1 MRIKS
6 LKVFWDEPWWFWS
19 TLFIVFFASLGRYPL
34 LDNNEGLYAQ
44 IPLEMLQ
51 RGNFIIPY
59 LNGVP
64 YIEKPPLL
72 YWLISLSYSIF
83 GKAVWAARLI
93 PALAGLST
101 CIALLLFGRQL
112 KQPRWGRNSA
122 LLLATSLGFAI
133 FSRMVFFDILLTA
146 LLTWCLTSFYL
157 FDLTHNKKWLHRF
170 YGFLALAVL
179 AKGLLAIVLAGLIIT
194 AFQIWEYKSL
204 KWVKIMLD
212 PWGIAIFFAIT
223 VPWHAA
229 CCWSHQGFAYF
240 YFINEHVLRFLD
252 QRWPHDYYQGSWY
265 YYIPRIFGY
274 IFPWTLALPL
284 LFRTKIEMPTSQR
297 SLQRF
302 LLLWF
307 IVPLLFFSFSKAKAN
322 YYMILGT
329 PPLLAFVAWHLAKYR
344 KVIGSLCILSVASM
358 LIAPIVLAH
367 YKEPKTDKRLVDKW
381 TQEKTAR
388 FLKDVSKPVFLYKRF
403 EEVSSLLFYY
413 EKPLPIIHS
422 DSNDLAYG
430 QMTKVNPHM
439 FVTEDV
445 LNKPCIVIV
454 LDRDLK
460 DFHIQMAAL
469 HIQSHRLIYKLNKTN
484 IFEVN

>member
-6 LKVFWDEPWWFWS
+6 LKVFWDEPWWFWA
-19 TLFIVFFASLGRYPL
+19 TLFVVFFGSLGHYPL

-44 IPLEMLQ
+44 IPWEMLQ

-83 GKAVWAARLI
+83 GKTVWAARLI
-93 PALAGLST
+93 PAIAGFST

-112 KQPRWGRNSA
+112 KQPQWGRNSA

-146 LLTWCLTSFYL
+146 LLTWSLTSFYV
-157 FDLTHNKKWLHRF
+157 FDLTNNKKWLHRF

-179 AKGLLAIVLAGLIIT
+179 AKGLLAIVLAGLIIS

-204 KWVKIMLD
+204 KWIKLMLD
-212 PWGIAIFFAIT
+212 PWGMAIFFAIT
-223 VPWHAA
+223 VPWHVA

-252 QRWPHDYYQGSWY
+252 LRWPHDYYQGPWY
-265 YYIPRIFGY
+265 YYIPRILGY
-274 IFPWTLALPL
+274 VFPWTLTLPL
-284 LFRTKIEMPTSQR
+284 LFRSKIDMPTSLR

-307 IVPLLFFSFSKAKAN
+307 LVPLLFFSFSKGKAN
-322 YYMILGT
+322 YYMIVGA
-329 PPLLAFVAWHLAKYR
+329 PPLLAFMAWHLSKYR
-344 KVIGSLCILSVASM
+344 KVIGSICIVSVAIM
-358 LIAPIVLAH
+358 LIAPTVLAY
-367 YKEPKTDKRLVDKW
+367 YKEPKTDKRLVDQW

-388 FLKDVSKPVFLYKRF
+388 FLSDASKPVFLYKRF
-403 EEVSSLLFYY
+403 EEISSLLFYY
-413 EKPLPIIHS
+413 GKPLPIIQS
-422 DSNDLAYG
+422 ESNDLAYG
-430 QMTKVNPHM
+430 QITKLNSHI

-445 LNKPCIVIV
+445 LYKPCVVVV
-454 LDRDLK
+454 LDRDLQ
-460 DFHIQMAAL
+460 DFHAQITSL
-469 HIQSHRLIYKLNKTN
+469 HVQSHRLIYKLNKTN
-484 IFEVN
+484 IFEVS